1 MADTLRLDMAL
12 TDRQLTVSRSK
23 AQALIRAGQ
32 VYVNGRQCKKASTV
46 VNDSDQLEIK
56 GEECPF
62 VSRGGYKLLKA
73 VEEFQLDLS
82 GLVCMDVGASTGG
95 FTDCMLQHG
104 AKKVYAVDVG
114 TDQLAETLQKDSR
127 VVNKE
132 QCNFRYATKEEI
144 SEEIQFASVDVSFI
158 SLEKILPTLY
168 SLLASNGRAVCLIK
182 PQFEAGREN
191 LSKNG
196 VVRNANVHI
205 RVIHQVLTVLSQLG
219 FTPLGLTHSPIK
231 GPMGNIEYLVY
242 VTKEKLSS
250 GKEILPDVI
259 VKNAHKELGE
269 KD

>member
-1 MADTLRLDMAL
+1 
-12 TDRQLTVSRSK
+12 
-23 AQALIRAGQ
+23 
-32 VYVNGRQCKKASTV
+32 
-46 VNDSDQLEIK
+46 
-56 GEECPF
+56 
-62 VSRGGYKLLKA
+62 
-73 VEEFQLDLS
+73 
-82 GLVCMDVGASTGG
+82 
-95 FTDCMLQHG
+95 
-104 AKKVYAVDVG
+104 VDVG
-114 TDQLAETLQKDSR
+114 TDQLAETLRKDSR

-144 SEEIQFASVDVSFI
+144 PGEIQFASVDVSFI

-205 RVIHQVLTVLSQLG
+205 RVIHQVMTVLSLLG

-250 GKEILPDVI
+250 GKEILPDAI
-259 VKNAHKELGE
+259 VRNAHKELGE